1 MLWAWGLI
9 SPQLIQKLM
18 TLFEQDLADAELDDL
33 DMTMVNKLAGLGSSG
48 DYPQKHAQVTH
59 EQHWQAQPANTT
71 QLPGTTHSQSPWSF

>member
-1 MLWAWGLI
+1 MLRAWGLI

-18 TLFEQDLADAELDDL
+18 SLFKHDLENAKNEDL
-33 DMTMVNKLAGLGSSG
+33 DMTMINTLAALGSNG
-48 DYPQKHAQVTH
+48 DYPPKHAQVTH